1 MNRIDQIKIVAMREI
16 VERSRSTVFRASIV
30 GIALVVAGAIVVLSI
45 IGGDD
50 DPISVGLGGEILP
63 GLEEDISSVA
73 EAVETPITVS
83 VYETE
88 DALIHA
94 VREES
99 VDVGLVNSST
109 VVTNS
114 GAGTTETVILSTA
127 VNVAERRIVGAQ
139 IGLSDDQINAI
150 VAPVSLEFTEL
161 EESQP
166 EDDTRAVVA
175 LAGSVVLFMSI
186 VMFGQFVAMGI
197 VEEKQNRVVEVVL
210 SRIDSTSLLVGKV
223 IGIGLLGIAQ
233 VTVIVTSAILALVF
247 SPSDG
252 FAGVDLAAVGIPSF
266 VALGFWFVLGYLM
279 FSFVYAAFGATV
291 SRLEDLQSV
300 AFIPAMILLPGY
312 FLVVFSVGGS
322 VTPIVRAASF
332 FPFWTPIVM
341 PLRITRGDAQWWEVA
356 VSIAIVFVTIWLIV
370 RFAARVYRGAALRTG
385 ARVKIL
391 EAFRGT
397 DG

>member
-1 MNRIDQIKIVAMREI
+1 MKRVDQIKIVARREI
-16 VERSRSTVFRASIV
+16 VERSRSTVFRASII
-30 GIALVVAGAIVVLSI
+30 GIALVVAAAIVVLSI

-50 DPISVGLGGEILP
+50 DPISVGLGGEVLA
-63 GLEEDISSVA
+63 GLEEDILSVA
-73 EAVETPITVS
+73 GAVGTPITVS
-83 VYETE
+83 LYGTE
-88 DALIHA
+88 DALTLA
-94 VREES
+94 VQNES
-99 VDVGLVNSST
+99 VDVGLMDSST

-139 IGLSDDQINAI
+139 IGLSGDQINAI
-150 VAPVSLEFTEL
+150 VAPVSLEFIEL
-161 EESQP
+161 EESHP

-175 LAGSVVLFMSI
+175 LAGSIVLFISI
-186 VMFGQFVAMGI
+186 MMFGQFVAMGI

-223 IGIGLLGIAQ
+223 IGIGLLGILQ
-233 VTVIVTSAILALVF
+233 VTVIVTSAVLALVF

-252 FAGVDLAAVGIPSF
+252 FAGVDLVAISIPYF
-266 VALGFWFVLGYLM
+266 VSLGFWFVLGYLM

-300 AFIPAMILLPGY
+300 VFIPAMILLPGY

-356 VSIAIVFVTIWLIV
+356 LAIAIVFATIWLIV

-385 ARVKIL
+385 ARVKL
-391 EAFRGT
+391 SEAFRGN